1 MNTVLSFMLWLF
13 MWVTVGVS
21 IQLFVMFYP
30 DHYLSTVEILV
41 PFCMLVGVLLYLIH
55 KYLEQL

>member
-1 MNTVLSFMLWLF
+1 MNTVLSFMLWMF
-13 MWVTVGVS
+13 MWMTVGVS
-21 IQLFVMFYP
+21 IEQFVYYNP
-30 DHYLSTVEILV
+30 DHYLVTEALV